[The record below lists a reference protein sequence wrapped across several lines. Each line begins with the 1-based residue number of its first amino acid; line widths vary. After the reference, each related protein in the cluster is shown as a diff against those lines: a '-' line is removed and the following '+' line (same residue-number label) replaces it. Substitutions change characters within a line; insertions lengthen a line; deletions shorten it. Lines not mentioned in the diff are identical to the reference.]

1 MCLRH
6 CQQNRMIL
14 RLGAALR
21 HRDHF
26 AGIIGSLGKNLEEGS
41 LGDVVRAGAS
51 DQIPARFDDLHR
63 PEIDF
68 LISALRGRDAIAV
81 LSESG
86 RIEHNHIEAPAHLVI
101 FLKQIEG
108 ICLAKSDV

>member
-1 MCLRH
+1 
-6 CQQNRMIL
+6 MIL
-14 RLGAALR
+14 GLGAAFCYC
-21 HRDHF
+21 DDF
-26 AGIIGSLGKNLEEGS
+26 ASIIRSLGEKLEKCS